1 MCSFFFLKSQ
11 NLYVLSVIHFIE
23 VFLTGVYQILP
34 VVFNFTKRKC
44 FSCTEKAL
52 SVVFNYIK
60 RRCLFPL
67 RGKVSKI
74 FIKRYNLSIVRRFS
88 TLSFCLA
95 STQANLRR
103 DPTV

>member
-11 NLYVLSVIHFIE
+11 NLLVLSVIDFIE
-23 VFLTGVYQILP
+23 VFLTGVYQTLP

-44 FSCTEKAL
+44 FFCTEKAL

-67 RGKVSKI
+67 KGKVSKI
-74 FIKRYNLSIVRRFS
+74 FVKRYNLLTVRRFS
-88 TLSFCLA
+88 TLSVFLA
-95 STQANLRR
+95 STQANLKR